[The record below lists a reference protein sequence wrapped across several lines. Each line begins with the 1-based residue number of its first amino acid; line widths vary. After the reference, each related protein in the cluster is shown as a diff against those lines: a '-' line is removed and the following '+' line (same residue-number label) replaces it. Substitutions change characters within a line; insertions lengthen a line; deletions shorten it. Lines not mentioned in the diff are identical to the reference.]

1 MGVEEMGDQHPSPES
16 ISLRQQELVR
26 SAVVFNF
33 LLRKALPSISRKRVS
48 SFAFSEIQDPK
59 EMSVVVNPTLLRTE
73 CGLNKIQ
80 GLPGERTIITDF
92 NQLRVCDLLIIW
104 QKASAV

>member
-1 MGVEEMGDQHPSPES
+1 
-16 ISLRQQELVR
+16 
-26 SAVVFNF
+26 
-33 LLRKALPSISRKRVS
+33 
-48 SFAFSEIQDPK
+48 
-59 EMSVVVNPTLLRTE
+59 MSVVVNPTLLRTE

-80 GLPGERTIITDF
+80 GFPGERTIITDF